1 MTNSN
6 TVTETG
12 KIPCRRALL
21 CWRGLPSAEGLAV
34 VSVENAH
41 RERVERFSN
50 DFKIG
55 GPVVDPTSATGV
67 SGMALNEQPRLSK
80 HLQVQAHAVSRHVQS
95 FHQLG
100 GSDFAVGDHQAQ
112 ECDSCR
118 SHAED
123 EARVAS
129 GVIRLG
135 CQEVHFPEYK
145 SKVQCTMQTEGIT
158 KGAEA

>member
-1 MTNSN
+1 M
-6 TVTETG
+6 
-12 KIPCRRALL
+12 
-21 CWRGLPSAEGLAV
+21 

-67 SGMALNEQPRLSK
+67 SGMPLTEQPRLSK
-80 HLQVQAHAVSRHVQS
+80 HLQMQPHAVSRHVQS
-95 FHQLG
+95 FHQLDR
-100 GSDFAVGDHQAQ
+100 SDFAIRDHQTQ
-112 ECDSCR
+112 ECDSRR
-118 SHAED
+118 SHTED
-123 EARVAS
+123 EARIAS